1 MDVDEGEMEF
11 GASNDVELSPQKG
24 GESVKRVRFAIVDSD
39 THRTGKP
46 DIPPFD

>member
-1 MDVDEGEMEF
+1 MQVDEGETEV
-11 GASNDVELSPQKG
+11 GASDMELSPQKG

>member
-1 MDVDEGEMEF
+1 MEVDEGETEV

-24 GESVKRVRFAIVDSD
+24 GESVKRLRFAIVDSG
-39 THRTGKP
+39 TIRSGEP